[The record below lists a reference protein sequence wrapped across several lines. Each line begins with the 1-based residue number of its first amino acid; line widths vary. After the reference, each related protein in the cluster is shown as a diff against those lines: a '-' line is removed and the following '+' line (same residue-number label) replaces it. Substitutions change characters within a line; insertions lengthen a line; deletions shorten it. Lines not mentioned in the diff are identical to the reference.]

1 MISVPIRFMD
11 NSAESVTGRV
21 RALRMR
27 AGLNMDEFA
36 RSLGYSRASSIQ
48 RYENPLEY
56 KGGYLKRDLVAKMA
70 GALAGKGEPT
80 ITPKEVWELAGPE
93 FKPANQFDAEPR
105 RPQKLISSYDPDA
118 EDIDTHAYS
127 REHWVP
133 SVEGALPELDVKL
146 GAGEGIVGEVIS
158 LSLGEERISG
168 HRVVAEWLV
177 PENYL
182 THEAKASGQN
192 TIVMEVVGDSMQ
204 PSYMP
209 GDRVLVDLLQN
220 KMVADTVYAISD
232 GIGEPQIKRLQ
243 RIPFSQPVRVNI
255 ISDNPVLQMF
265 TVELAQLQIIGRVCG
280 HIARR

>member
-1 MISVPIRFMD
+1 MDSVRKRLIQVIQEKGLDLKALSLRL
-11 NSAESVTGRV
+11 GRNQAYLHQFV
-21 RALRMR
+21 HK
-27 AGLNMDEFA
+27 GTP
-36 RSLGYSRASSIQ
+36 RSLNEVDRKKLALWLHMTEQ
-48 RYENPLEY
+48 EL
-56 KGGYLKRDLVAKMA
+56 
-70 GALAGKGEPT
+70 GAPNNVYVKAEH
-80 ITPKEVWELAGPE
+80 
-93 FKPANQFDAEPR
+93 KPF
-105 RPQKLISSYDPDA
+105 KLISSYDPDA
-118 EDIDTHAYS
+118 EDDVDNNAYS

-133 SVEGALPELDVKL
+133 SIEGAIPELDVKL
-146 GAGEGIVGEVIS
+146 GAGEGIVGEIINLPV
-158 LSLGEERISG
+158 GDERISG

-192 TIVMEVVGDSMQ
+192 TIVMEVIGDSMQ

-243 RIPFSQPVRVNI
+243 RIPFSKPVKVNI

-265 TVELAQLQIIGRVCG
+265 TVDLDQLQIIGRVCG

>member
-1 MISVPIRFMD
+1 MDSVRKRLIQVVQ
-11 NSAESVTGRV
+11 EK
-21 RALRMR
+21 
-27 AGLNMDEFA
+27 GLDLKTL
-36 RSLGYSRASSIQ
+36 SLK
-48 RYENPLEY
+48 LERNQAY
-56 KGGYLKRDLVAKMA
+56 LHQFIHKG
-70 GALAGKGEPT
+70 
-80 ITPKEVWELAGPE
+80 TPKFLNEVDRKQLAAWLNISERELGAPFSRDTE
-93 FKPANQFDAEPR
+93 PKPL
-105 RPQKLISSYDPDA
+105 KLISSYDPDETDA
-118 EDIDTHAYS
+118 ESNGYS

-133 SVEGALPELDVKL
+133 SIEGAIPELDVKL
-146 GAGEGIVGEVIS
+146 GAGEGTVGEIINLPV
-158 LSLGEERISG
+158 GEERISG

-192 TIVMEVVGDSMQ
+192 TIVMEVIGDSMQ

-232 GIGEPQIKRLQ
+232 GVGEPQIKRLQ
-243 RIPFSQPVRVNI
+243 RIPFSTPVKVNI

-265 TVELAQLQIIGRVCG
+265 TVELDQLQIIGRVCG